1 MQFSN
6 GSKQVGFCHPYLL
19 GHFMRSVMQS
29 CSSSLSV
36 LILLISTF
44 TTVSESALP
53 SVKVKLHDSATL
65 SCSGRCSGLAR
76 WTVFH
81 KRSDTLAKCDQ
92 TSCRSVKEGYQMI
105 HDQYLKGNLSLTI
118 TDADF
123 TKRARYTCDCDD
135 KDLCDVHLQIEPL
148 KTPVQIKPGDSLV
161 LKLDVSDPVAVIYKS
176 TGTAGPSSGQ
186 ICTVKG
192 RSTQCKDEY
201 TKRASLTSALELRGV
216 TSSDSGDY
224 TVMDTI
230 NNEAI
235 HTYTLTVKDGELCMC
250 RDQGAAL
257 RGWMV
262 PVLAVSV
269 AVLLA
274 VCAVSVGMNV
284 WQRREIRQ
292 LQMKLERNG
301 DVNQDQNGAD
311 MNGLGNPGAE
321 EQQRLAQLSVDQGAV

>member
-1 MQFSN
+1 MQLSN
-6 GSKQVGFCHPYLL
+6 GSKQAGFWHPHLL
-19 GHFMRSVMQS
+19 GQHFMRSVMQS
-29 CSSSLSV
+29 CSSALCF
-36 LILLISTF
+36 LILLTTTFSTG
-44 TTVSESALP
+44 SESAVTP
-53 SVKVKLHDSATL
+53 VKVKLHDSATL
-65 SCSGRCSGLAR
+65 PCSERCSGLAR

-81 KRSDTLAKCDQ
+81 KRSDTLAECDQ

-148 KTPVQIKPGDSLV
+148 KTPVQKKNGESLL
-161 LKLDVSDPVAVIYKS
+161 LKLDVSDPVAVIYNS
-176 TGTAGPSSGQ
+176 TGAAIRYSGQ

-201 TKRASLTSALELRGV
+201 TQRASLTSALELRGV
-216 TSSDSGDY
+216 TPSDSGDY

-235 HTYTLTVKDGELCMC
+235 HTYTLTIKGGAGSEAQDQIYKFPRIRRSAPSDGELCRC

-257 RGWMV
+257 PGWIV
-262 PVLAVSV
+262 PVLSALV

-274 VCAVSVGMNV
+274 VCAASVGMNV

-292 LQMKLERNG
+292 LQMKPEGSQSLY
-301 DVNQDQNGAD
+301 
-311 MNGLGNPGAE
+311 L
-321 EQQRLAQLSVDQGAV
+321 